1 MPKGPRLSFNPE
13 AGMDRA
19 FARGGFAPRAA
30 SLTALLIASTALTA
44 IAFVPSAHAGTPQ
57 WLGTASSNW
66 FTQGNWSPAGVPNA
80 ADNVTVDTT
89 SPHATVINGGTAAG
103 AQVIV
108 GNAGNGNLA
117 ITNGGGLTTSGFGYL
132 GFSANSTGTVSVDG
146 TGSLWT
152 SSSGLVVGSSGSGT
166 LTITNG
172 GAVSSFSGLI
182 GSFAGGTGT
191 VTVSGSG
198 STWAVGTSLW
208 VGNSGTGT
216 LLLSQGG
223 VAQADTFFL
232 GANAGS
238 HGTVTVDGVGSILSA
253 NSNVMVGD
261 SGDGKL
267 TVSGGGQVHSTNVV
281 VGNVS
286 GSQGTALVT
295 GAGSSLFATNSLAVG
310 ATGTGSLTV
319 TNGGVVSA
327 NHGLLGA
334 NAGSSGTATVDD
346 NRLRGWFDRR
356 ADGDDPVAVHDHGL
370 VVEHAFAIHR
380 HDVDVHERDAPRCR
394 R

>member
-44 IAFVPSAHAGTPQ
+44 IAFVPSANAGTPQ

-238 HGTVTVDGVGSILSA
+238 HGTVTVMCTGVWVI
-253 NSNVMVGD
+253 
-261 SGDGKL
+261 SGAVTL
-267 TVSGGGQVHSTNVV
+267 FSCVALPEA
-281 VGNVS
+281 
-286 GSQGTALVT
+286 ALV
-295 GAGSSLFATNSLAVG
+295 AGQFSVAVVC
-310 ATGTGSLTV
+310 TT
-319 TNGGVVSA
+319 
-327 NHGLLGA
+327 
-334 NAGSSGTATVDD
+334 GSSGVATAHTKPMSP
-346 NRLRGWFDRR
+346 
-356 ADGDDPVAVHDHGL
+356 AII
-370 VVEHAFAIHR
+370 AIHR
-380 HDVDVHERDAPRCR
+380 MVFTSSFTFTAPVTAGP
-394 R
+394 